1 MCAVYEERPPSFLTL
16 CETRWNSM
24 HGCFASLLRVKTAL
38 ENLAHHYRN
47 DKTLPAALKVFSDPN
62 FWMDL
67 AAAESVTY
75 PLAQASLRLQSDDN
89 TVADV
94 TRSFYKI
101 YKGFS
106 TCLYE
111 FQLMPSLEHR
121 WKQCEQ
127 PLLLLGLGL
136 HPKYVAMYRRLM
148 KMAPDRCTSKDAHL
162 ISWRFFVESGLYY
175 YHRLTG
181 TPGGT
186 LYGELSDW
194 ITGTSGYLVSTSA
207 LDSDLVP
214 RFWNSVQLERPQ
226 SKLPE
231 LAIII
236 LSIAVN
242 TATCERYFSD
252 LGVIHTP
259 KRNGLK
265 VPKVRQMAAT
275 RRFLREKFADYY
287 NAKLKMKKPVN
298 AAELRR
304 RADPDS
310 LDELTETSATDNGP
324 GPEIQGNESSSLDST
339 EVDEIVEP
347 EIAISSWL
355 SVIGEMTSADEV
367 NTAENGD
374 TAVEVDEMDEITDA
388 SLEAVVS
395 GQAQISGM
403 SNNYR
408 DEDDEI
414 PEADRRPL
422 PQENDP
428 LFSQES
434 ILRGLRGRKTPL
446 ADLFE
451 NQQLDAEFLSQ

>member
-1 MCAVYEERPPSFLTL
+1 
-16 CETRWNSM
+16 
-24 HGCFASLLRVKTAL
+24 
-38 ENLAHHYRN
+38 
-47 DKTLPAALKVFSDPN
+47 
-62 FWMDL
+62 
-67 AAAESVTY
+67 
-75 PLAQASLRLQSDDN
+75 
-89 TVADV
+89 
-94 TRSFYKI
+94 
-101 YKGFS
+101 
-106 TCLYE
+106 
-111 FQLMPSLEHR
+111 
-121 WKQCEQ
+121 
-127 PLLLLGLGL
+127 
-136 HPKYVAMYRRLM
+136 
-148 KMAPDRCTSKDAHL
+148 
-162 ISWRFFVESGLYY
+162 
-175 YHRLTG
+175 
-181 TPGGT
+181 
-186 LYGELSDW
+186 
-194 ITGTSGYLVSTSA
+194 
-207 LDSDLVP
+207 
-214 RFWNSVQLERPQ
+214 
-226 SKLPE
+226 
-231 LAIII
+231 
-236 LSIAVN
+236 
-242 TATCERYFSD
+242 
-252 LGVIHTP
+252 
-259 KRNGLK
+259 
-265 VPKVRQMAAT
+265 
-275 RRFLREKFADYY
+275 
-287 NAKLKMKKPVN
+287 MKKPVN

-434 ILRGLRGRKTPL
+434 ILRGLRGRKTPH